1 MACRM
6 LLVATL
12 ILGVIYPLLVTGVS
26 QLFFSSNANGS
37 LVKDGD
43 GQVRGSKLLAQAFV
57 DAQGQPLAQYFQP
70 RPSSA
75 ADGWDAMKSGG
86 SNLGPNS
93 PEFVEILEQ
102 RKQELA
108 TFNGHDQ
115 ATIPADALTSSASG
129 LDPLISW
136 ENLQYQLD
144 RVAQARG
151 LAAVDV
157 EDLARAHIVAI
168 NPATSAEDLVNVTT
182 LNLALDA
189 LRS

>member
-75 ADGWDAMKSGG
+75 AEGWDAMKSGG

-151 LAAVDV
+151 LAVVDV

>member
-26 QLFFSSNANGS
+26 QLLFSSNANGS

-43 GQVRGSKLLAQAFV
+43 GQVRGSKLLAQSFV

-108 TFNGHDQ
+108 NFNGHDQ

-151 LAAVDV
+151 LAVVDV

-189 LRS
+189 LMS